1 MFKNKFENL
10 LGLIFYLISSLISFL
25 LFIWQL
31 LIDNQ
36 IINFSLKLNEYYQG
50 FFKTNFENFLW
61 GAFSLLLI
69 AILTW
74 FFWIIQI
81 LIFQF
86 LTKYPKPNELKST
99 IKRNPF
105 FILGFLQIY
114 FVLLIFVINNNF

>member
-1 MFKNKFENL
+1 MFKNKFKNL
-10 LGLIFYLISSLISFL
+10 FGLIFYLISSLISFVI
-25 LFIWQL
+25 FIWQL

-36 IINFSLKLNEYYQG
+36 IINFKSKLNEYFQG
-50 FFKTNFENFLW
+50 FFQTDFENFLW
-61 GAFSLLLI
+61 GIFSLLLI
-69 AILTW
+69 AFITW

-86 LTKYPKPNELKST
+86 LTKYPKPNELKSN

-114 FVLLIFVINNNF
+114 FVLFIFVINNNF